1 MSTVA
6 TTRYDAVVLLGFGG
20 PTNTAEIRP
29 FLDRVLAGRPVPPS
43 RYEEVVRHY
52 FDIGGVSPYNEFTR
66 RQAIGVQRALCEY
79 GVDTPVMVAYRHVE
93 PFIPDVMQSL
103 ARENARRICAIP
115 LAPHQSAAS
124 WDAYVRGAQDAL
136 ESIGGGA
143 PIVDYI
149 DPFFDHPSFIGAHA
163 DRLDDARAHL
173 GGEDAHD
180 AAIVFTAHS
189 IPVATPGADLYV
201 RQLQRTAE
209 EIAAET
215 RIARWEIAY
224 QSRSGSPR
232 EPWLGP
238 DVRDV
243 MRGLPER
250 GISAAIVAPIGFLC
264 DHVEVLYDLDI
275 DVKTIAHSVGVRMQR
290 ATAVNDHPGFTRMLA
305 ELTLARV
312 QRAPGSEGA

>member
-1 MSTVA
+1 MNPVA
-6 TTRYDAVVLLGFGG
+6 TARYDAVVLLGFGG
-20 PTNTAEIRP
+20 PTSPTGIRP

-52 FDIGGVSPYNEFTR
+52 VDIGGVSPYNEFTR
-66 RQAIGVQRALCEY
+66 RQATGVQRALREY
-79 GVDTPVMVAYRHVE
+79 GVVTPVVVAYRHVE
-93 PFIPDVMQSL
+93 PFVPEVMQSL
-103 ARENARRICAIP
+103 AREHARRICAIP

-124 WDAYVRGAQDAL
+124 WDAYVRSAQDAL
-136 ESIGGGA
+136 ENIGEDA
-143 PIVDYI
+143 PVVDFI
-149 DPFFDHPSFIGAHA
+149 DPFFDHPAFIAAHA

-173 GGEDAHD
+173 GGDDAHN

-189 IPVATPGADLYV
+189 IPVATPGCDVYV
-201 RQLQRTAE
+201 RQLRKTAE
-209 EIAAET
+209 HIAAET
-215 RIARWEIAY
+215 GIARWEIAY

-243 MRGLPER
+243 IRGLPER
-250 GISAAIVAPIGFLC
+250 GIGAAIVAPIGFLC

-275 DVKTIAHSVGVRMQR
+275 DARSIANSAGVRMQR

-305 ELTLARV
+305 ELTLARAE
-312 QRAPGSEGA
+312 RAAGSEGA